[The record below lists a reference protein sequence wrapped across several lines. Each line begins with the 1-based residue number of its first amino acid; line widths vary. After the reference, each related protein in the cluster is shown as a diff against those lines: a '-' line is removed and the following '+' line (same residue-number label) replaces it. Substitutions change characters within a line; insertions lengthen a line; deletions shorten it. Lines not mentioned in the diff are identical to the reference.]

1 VSGEPAQRKLILY
14 MSMSLDGFAARR
26 DGTMDWLGDAQRH
39 GSHRQRAVTELL
51 GQTGLLVLG
60 RCAAED
66 MAPAWPGSQ
75 SPTGE
80 LMNALPKVVFSST
93 LTRLEWSN
101 ARVTARP
108 VEEEIAA
115 LKAEPGKDVVVFG
128 GVSFARSLAGHGL
141 IDEYR
146 INVQPVA
153 LGDGAEM
160 LHDWLSDAAT
170 AEDRAVL
177 QHMLDSVGDGL
188 PLLHGLPEPQ
198 PLELVGSTTWA
209 DGPITQTYVPRP
221 VKTN

>member
-1 VSGEPAQRKLILY
+1 
-14 MSMSLDGFAARR
+14 
-26 DGTMDWLGDAQRH
+26 
-39 GSHRQRAVTELL
+39 
-51 GQTGLLVLG
+51 
-60 RCAAED
+60 
-66 MAPAWPGSQ
+66 
-75 SPTGE
+75 
-80 LMNALPKVVFSST
+80 MNALPKVVVSST

-153 LGDGAEM
+153 LGDG
-160 LHDWLSDAAT
+160 
-170 AEDRAVL
+170 
-177 QHMLDSVGDGL
+177 L